1 MPCPSNDPWFHHSSN
16 ILWRTQSMKLK
27 ITQFSPSLRL
37 VRSCHVI
44 HHGTHLKGHVLPS
57 GRDAKFPAWVNVMGS
72 VHHTFN
78 IYVFKNDSRDDE
90 TANCLQTFPAHVQS
104 VPTSFMYL
112 ISFYLRLDLN
122 ASCVGDNSHD
132 ECVGKDWTAWLR
144 STAQRTCYHAL
155 GRISMKFT

>member
-1 MPCPSNDPWFHHSSN
+1 MIDFNIILPSSNTPHLRFFFQYSFLRIFYLYTACCMPCPSNDPWFHHSSN

-57 GRDAKFPAWVNVMGS
+57 GRDAKFHAYAKQWVNVMGS

-78 IYVFKNDSRDDE
+78 LYVSEWQPGRRDCE
-90 TANCLQTFPAHVQS
+90 LSANVPRPRPVCSYFVYVSNIILFTF
-104 VPTSFMYL
+104 
-112 ISFYLRLDLN
+112 
-122 ASCVGDNSHD
+122 
-132 ECVGKDWTAWLR
+132 R
-144 STAQRTCYHAL
+144 S
-155 GRISMKFT
+155 